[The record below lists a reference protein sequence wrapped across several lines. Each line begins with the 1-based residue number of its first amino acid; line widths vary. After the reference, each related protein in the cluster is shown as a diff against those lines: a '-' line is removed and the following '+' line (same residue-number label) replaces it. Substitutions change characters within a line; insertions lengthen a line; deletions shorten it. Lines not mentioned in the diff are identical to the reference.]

1 MYHSFYQFPRASLAV
16 VIRTPVDGQQITRAL
31 REIVWRRDKGIPIED
46 VATMKGLIRRSTA
59 LQQTL
64 AGTVTA
70 FATLAL
76 LLAAIG
82 LFGVLAY
89 QVNQRQHEIGIRMA
103 LGASRGHI
111 IGTIVRQ
118 GMAVTGV
125 GLLAGVVAGLA
136 LTRLMRNLLFA
147 VAATDP
153 MSFVG
158 ATACLVVVALVSC
171 LIPALR
177 ALSIQP
183 VNALRHE

>member
-1 MYHSFYQFPRASLAV
+1 V
-16 VIRTPVDGQQITRAL
+16 
-31 REIVWRRDKGIPIED
+31 
-46 VATMKGLIRRSTA
+46 
-59 LQQTL
+59 
-64 AGTVTA
+64 
-70 FATLAL
+70 
-76 LLAAIG
+76 LAAIG

-103 LGASRGHI
+103 LGASRGQI
-111 IGTIVRQ
+111 IGTILRQ

-125 GLLAGVVAGLA
+125 GLLAGIAAGLA
-136 LTRLMRNLLFA
+136 LTRLMRSLLFA

-158 ATACLVVVALVSC
+158 AAVCLIVVALVSC

-183 VNALRHE
+183 VEVLRHE